1 MSPKK
6 CHQYGSPSITFGDSS
21 VDRNSI
27 RLGNY
32 KGHPIAVGGW
42 YSRSAEVMS
51 LKSDFNWSPIAEF
64 PCDGQNCNRLDS
76 KYDEIVYIHSK
87 LNIFK
92 WFILVCISVNSEL
105 VHYHWW
111 N

>member
-6 CHQYGSPSITFGDSS
+6 CYQYGSPSITFGDSS

-64 PCDGQNCNRLDS
+64 PCDGQNCNRLES
-76 KYDEIVYIHSK
+76 TYNTNCIHTQ
-87 LNIFK
+87 
-92 WFILVCISVNSEL
+92 
-105 VHYHWW
+105 
-111 N
+111 